1 MLKMKNH
8 DINLGVFLTDRTFLY
23 SKLVK
28 IRQMLE
34 LSICLMQ
41 FTVDFQAQYFSGSLD
56 LIISIAES
64 IQEFHQILP

>member
-1 MLKMKNH
+1 MKNH

-41 FTVDFQAQYFSGSLD
+41 FTVDFQAQYFRGSLD
-56 LIISIAES
+56 SIISIAES

>member
-1 MLKMKNH
+1 MKNH
-8 DINLGVFLTDRTFLY
+8 DINLGVYLTDRTFLY

-28 IRQMLE
+28 IRQILE

-41 FTVDFQAQYFSGSLD
+41 FTVDFQTQYFRGSLD